1 MSIKDPSPID
11 YRPLSEIKEVSE
23 ESQFKTFKQQVELNG
38 KRLTVTLYY
47 PKTSEIDPA
56 LAKGHMEVQIA
67 KMLEVAKAAGM
78 GSKEEPGLRKL
89 TFEKAEG
96 KERVLG
102 EYQEGKTT
110 VRKNVLVHLRSKR
123 DEKGIEAE
131 EKNKIIDQI
140 HTIKKTIKQLSLTLP
155 ATSQGPS
162 GTSSSTPPSDTDETP
177 ISRSSTPPPAG
188 HEDEEDRQSNYDFG
202 RLNYGD
208 PVFLNSQDVN
218 DDEDDQD
225 WLDYPRR
232 LSTLEG
238 EVEIRDRSPPSVK
251 GKEKDTL
258 DEDFE
263 FEETSEI
270 SSSRSISGFDSTSS
284 SKRVQKD
291 VSFGESIN
299 EALSLQHELEQNKLD
314 GLEALVKDYS
324 QTLEQ
329 LDKALLDSDTALR
342 DIKDI
347 RANLNEYSAILK
359 RNTDE
364 KNEEV
369 FKKLESALA
378 NVNREYNKVVDQRKE
393 LEAKKGDPEE
403 IEKLKEIEH
412 KYLQQI
418 QNLNQAVGNLSL
430 TTSQLAKVK
439 GQAVAYMAVVEKK
452 MDLLERKFELQE
464 KPSLGPWQRYQLSK
478 IDKELAKAPAAD
490 TLEGFKETLLSLMD
504 VEKLSSP
511 YSVSQAKEENQYPKE
526 LEFGRS
532 HINAALTTPANW
544 TNVYSAFS
552 KLSRSG
558 RLYTSA
564 TVNESLNVGN
574 QGGVPAG
581 LRNKKGYREKAANLF
596 KTTSYLLDDNPK
608 HPIGRTVSFR
618 GGQFPTP
625 KAAKEA
631 LTEMLNEDP
640 EATNIHINALLTP
653 MISLPAG
660 GKPDRRL
667 LAEHKASIT
676 KALEEMIEEARET
689 GDDEREKRLEKVR
702 DQLVFTNFGVNEG
715 AVGELKILMRRVR
728 LGWHTSIGLYT
739 NQGAKTFNANLRQKF
754 NALGIEKAVEGK
766 EKFDNSDLQ
775 FLSNLGA
782 IVQVGQEMEAIWAR
796 NDYADAKM
804 GHNQFKLP
812 ALWKAMDALTGTICY
827 TDCMSGKDRTGEVES
842 AAKHYLDEAH
852 MNMNDRKLEL
862 QKLYRA
868 YTEELDKEEPP
879 EDYPHQL
886 NNWEEVR
893 AERNKKW
900 KVAERLLTNPM
911 HTKEELAGLF
921 EVFKADPDKLRPIYA
936 DLLELKVKDAK
947 QALGLE
953 EESGVLLKDKGKFSQ
968 AARIFGQNTIGI
980 PTTVPLR
987 ETNKH
992 LFPDVTSETI
1002 YGKQVT
1008 PGLRPALPEDERERL
1023 KEKQREAVN
1032 RRISILSGSLPI
1044 TQINTSLPG
1053 FKIKGGEPLSRFSS
1067 GFDRDYVYSQLL
1079 LGLSGNDLVPKL
1091 TAEENAERFAEE
1103 TGLYELSDAEAEEF
1117 KFQIEDIHNGR
1128 ETYLEKLAAFL
1139 EVIKAV
1145 EEAKTATFS
1154 PKAKV
1159 KA

>member
-1 MSIKDPSPID
+1 MSIKDPSPIG

-38 KRLTVTLYY
+38 KKLTVTLFY
-47 PKTSEIDPA
+47 PKTSKIDPS

-96 KERVLG
+96 KERVFG

-110 VRKNVLVHLRSKR
+110 VRKNVLDHLRSQR
-123 DEKGIEAE
+123 DENGIEAK
-131 EKNKIIDQI
+131 EKEKIIDQI
-140 HTIKKTIKQLSLTLP
+140 HTIKKTIRQLSLTLP
-155 ATSQGPS
+155 ATSERPSPS
-162 GTSSSTPPSDTDETP
+162 GSTPPIDTETP
-177 ISRSSTPPPAG
+177 ISKTQVPSSAG
-188 HEDEEDRQSNYDFG
+188 NEDEEDDEEILQGFKR
-202 RLNYGD
+202 GD
-208 PVFLNSQDVN
+208 PVFFSDSQDE
-218 DDEDDQD
+218 EDDYQD
-225 WLDYPRR
+225 DYDSRSEQR
-232 LSTLEG
+232 TRTLNG
-238 EVEIRDRSPPSVK
+238 EVEIGDRPPSVK
-251 GKEKDTL
+251 GKEKDTRR
-258 DEDFE
+258 DEDFG
-263 FEETSEI
+263 FEKTSEI
-270 SSSRSISGFDSTSS
+270 SSSSGLRGIDSS
-284 SKRVQKD
+284 SQTKRVQKN
-291 VSFGESIN
+291 VSFEESAK

-314 GLEALVKDYS
+314 ALEALLKNYS
-324 QTLEQ
+324 ESLE
-329 LDKALLDSDTALR
+329 KLDSASRDKTTTSR
-342 DIKDI
+342 DIKEI
-347 RANLNEYSAILK
+347 RSILNEYSALLK
-359 RNTDE
+359 SDTDQ
-364 KNEEV
+364 KNAAV
-369 FKKLESALA
+369 FKNLESALA
-378 NVNREYNKVVDQRKE
+378 NVNRQYNKVVDQRKE
-393 LEAKKGDPEE
+393 LEATKGDP
-403 IEKLKEIEH
+403 KEIEELKDQEN
-412 KYLQQI
+412 KYL
-418 QNLNQAVGNLSL
+418 NEVHRLNQAAGNLSL

-439 GQAVAYMAVVEKK
+439 GQAMAYIAVVEKK
-452 MDLLERKFELQE
+452 MDLMERKYELEE
-464 KPSLGPWQRYQLSK
+464 KPSLGPWQRFQLSK
-478 IDKELAKAPAAD
+478 INKELGKAPSNES
-490 TLEGFKETLLSLMD
+490 LESFKQGLLSEMTVD
-504 VEKLSSP
+504 KLSSP
-511 YSVSQAKEENQYPKE
+511 YSASKAKEENQYPKE

-532 HINAALTTPANW
+532 HLNVALSTPANW
-544 TNVYSAFS
+544 TNIYSAFS

-558 RLYTSA
+558 RLYTSS
-564 TVNESLNVGN
+564 TVNESLNVGY

-581 LRNKKGYREKAANLF
+581 VRNKKGYRERAANLF
-596 KTTSYLLDDNPK
+596 KTTSYLFDEDPDSK
-608 HPIGRTVSFR
+608 IGRTVSFR

-631 LTEMLNEDP
+631 LTEMLKENP

-653 MISLPAG
+653 MITLPVK

-676 KALEEMIEEARET
+676 TALNEMIKEAY
-689 GDDEREKRLEKVR
+689 EREDEDGQERLEKVR

-715 AVGELKILMRRVR
+715 AVGELKVLMRKMR

-739 NQGAKTFNANLRQKF
+739 NQGAQKFNANLRQKF
-754 NALGIEKAVEGK
+754 NALGIEKPIEGK
-766 EKFDNSDLQ
+766 TAFDKSDLQ
-775 FLSNLGA
+775 FLGNLGA

-804 GHNQFKLP
+804 GHNQFKMP

-862 QKLYRA
+862 QKQYRA

-879 EDYPHQL
+879 EDFPQL
-886 NNWEEVR
+886 LGNWGAIRAARNN
-893 AERNKKW
+893 KW
-900 KVAERLLTNPM
+900 KNAETLLTNPM
-911 HTKEELAGLF
+911 HTKEELEDLF
-921 EVFKADPDKLRPIYA
+921 HIFKSDPDELGPRYA

-953 EESGVLLKDKGKFSQ
+953 DEKGVLLKDKGKFSQ
-968 AARIFGQNTIGI
+968 AARVFGQNTMGI
-980 PTTVPLR
+980 PETVPLR
-987 ETNKH
+987 DTNAH

-1002 YGKQVT
+1002 YGKQVS
-1008 PGLRPALPEDERERL
+1008 PGLRPALPKEVRDRLAER
-1023 KEKQREAVN
+1023 QREAIN
-1032 RRISILSGSLPI
+1032 RRISVLSGSLAI
-1044 TQINTSLPG
+1044 TQVNTSLPG

-1079 LGLSGNDLVPKL
+1079 FGLDEKL
-1091 TAEENAERFAEE
+1091 DAEDVAKRFAED

-1117 KFQIEDIHNGR
+1117 KFQIEDIHNGPK
-1128 ETYLEKLAAFL
+1128 TYLEKLAAFL